1 MSEIKV
7 NKLSPRS
14 GTAVTL
20 GDSGDTFTIPSGAT
34 LAIAGSVTGFTSA
47 GIDDNATSVAITIN
61 SSEQVGIGTTSFDQ
75 DAKLTIAGSGS
86 GGSNPSSINANTVAT
101 FRRTGGTSHVANISV
116 LSGTTGAS
124 ILNLGDRDDEDIG
137 SITYNHSDN
146 SMAFTTNTSEKMR
159 TTSAGDLL
167 VGTTSTNPGIGNT
180 NTGFSITNGGGQVGN
195 IAISQNGNYS
205 ANFNR
210 NTSDGTVV
218 QISKD
223 GTVKHVITTTG
234 LGIGTSAP
242 SRTLSVFDTT
252 PIIALQNSTT
262 GQASNDGFQLQL
274 SSDDGYV
281 WNYESS
287 GHTLFGTAN
296 TERMRINSSGNVGIG
311 ETAPLGLLHVKT
323 ADTGA
328 SAVSGNANEFVIE
341 NTGNVGMTIQSAND
355 GTGNLYFGDVA
366 NGSVGRV
373 SYDHSNNSMSF
384 NTNAA
389 ERMRIKSTGKI
400 GIGTSSP
407 DAVLQVGALGQS
419 GSDRGAVAIKTVAN
433 YTTFGQAGI
442 YIEEASGSEGYYM
455 GVDVSGG
462 MFFNNSG
469 AAGTTLYLAD
479 DDNVGINTAAPN
491 SIGSNITTLEI
502 TGGSTIRTGGVRI
515 NNSDNTIAASFYG
528 SNTGATFG
536 TESNADLKF
545 VTNNNERVRIH
556 SDGVM
561 SAVNGIALGVGT
573 ANTASNVLNDYE
585 EGTWSPALTTDGG
598 GGNSGVTF
606 GARYGSYTK
615 IGNQVTVHVYVDLD
629 AVVAFGTGNAIIST
643 LPFTST
649 SSNSQYR
656 SGVSIGYTLN
666 WDEAPVAGT
675 ITTNSTYIYLRKH
688 SSTDAQSNYNDIVVV
703 GDMNANSAIILTAT
717 YETDA

>member
-180 NTGFSITNGGGQVGN
+180 NTGFSVTNGGGQVGN

-210 NTSDGTVV
+210 NTSDGTIVQFSKSGTVFSTIGVNGGNNPFFSGSATNHGGVMFSDAGASQPTMLPMSGGTTLADNSLNLGTSSYKYKDLYLGGNLYVGSQIRTNSSASTLSIQGGSTYPGAKIQMAGGQAGSNPGTFIFLTDDGNVTNPSERARIDADGNFFVATTTEASDDVGHALLASGAAYHTTDGTYAGLFNRKSSNGEVV
-218 QISKD
+218 QIRKD
-223 GTVKHVITTTG
+223 NTVV
-234 LGIGTSAP
+234 
-242 SRTLSVFDTT
+242 
-252 PIIALQNSTT
+252 
-262 GQASNDGFQLQL
+262 
-274 SSDDGYV
+274 
-281 WNYESS
+281 
-287 GHTLFGTAN
+287 
-296 TERMRINSSGNVGIG
+296 
-311 ETAPLGLLHVKT
+311 
-323 ADTGA
+323 
-328 SAVSGNANEFVIE
+328 
-341 NTGNVGMTIQSAND
+341 
-355 GTGNLYFGDVA
+355 
-366 NGSVGRV
+366 
-373 SYDHSNNSMSF
+373 
-384 NTNAA
+384 
-389 ERMRIKSTGKI
+389 GKI
-400 GIGTSSP
+400 GIETGGLTVDGEANHSGIMFSASSFLPRKNYSSADGTV
-407 DAVLQVGALGQS
+407 DLGTTDGRWKDLYLGGGAF
-419 GSDRGAVAIKTVAN
+419 I
-433 YTTFGQAGI
+433 
-442 YIEEASGSEGYYM
+442 
-455 GVDVSGG
+455 GG
-462 MFFNNSG
+462 TG
-469 AAGTTLYLAD
+469 AA
-479 DDNVGINTAAPN
+479 N
-491 SIGSNITTLEI
+491 
-502 TGGSTIRTGGVRI
+502 
-515 NNSDNTIAASFYG
+515 
-528 SNTGATFG
+528 
-536 TESNADLKF
+536 K
-545 VTNNNERVRIH
+545 
-556 SDGVM
+556 
-561 SAVNGIALGVGT
+561 
-573 ANTASNVLNDYE
+573 LNDYE